1 MLILKPSQIYGL
13 FVTHTF
19 RGSQNGNK
27 NVDEICASNYI
38 TRSILSFD
46 SHLD

>member
-27 NVDEICASNYI
+27 NVDEICA
-38 TRSILSFD
+38 
-46 SHLD
+46 

>member
-19 RGSQNGNK
+19 RGSKNGNK
-27 NVDEICASNYI
+27 NVDEICA
-38 TRSILSFD
+38 
-46 SHLD
+46 